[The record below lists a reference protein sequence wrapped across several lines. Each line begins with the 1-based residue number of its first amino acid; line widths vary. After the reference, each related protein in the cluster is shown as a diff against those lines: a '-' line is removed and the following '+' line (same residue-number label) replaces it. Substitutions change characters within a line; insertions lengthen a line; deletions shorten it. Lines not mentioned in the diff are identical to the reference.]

1 MKNTLLAILLILLT
15 LSSAQSQEKTVF
27 LDLNYIL
34 SNSIKGKK
42 ILNDLDKINK
52 KNLEY
57 LKKKETSFKKE
68 ENEIRKK
75 KNVISEEEF
84 TKIVKEFNKKFSDFN
99 REKKELS
106 DEFLKKRK
114 AKLDEFFK
122 SLDTILIDY
131 MKNNSIEIILN
142 KKDIIIA
149 NSKNDITK
157 NILDLA
163 NKKIK

>member
-1 MKNTLLAILLILLT
+1 MKNILFAIFLFLL
-15 LSSAQSQEKTVF
+15 SFSYAQSQEKTVF

-57 LKKKETSFKKE
+57 LKKKEASFKKE

-75 KNVISEEEF
+75 KNIVSEEEF

-99 REKKELS
+99 QEKKKLS
-106 DEFLKKRK
+106 DEFLDKRK
-114 AKLDEFFK
+114 IKLDEFFK

>member
-1 MKNTLLAILLILLT
+1 MKNILFAIFLFLL
-15 LSSAQSQEKTVF
+15 SFSYAQSQEKTVF

-75 KNVISEEEF
+75 KNVTSEEEF

-99 REKKELS
+99 LEKKELS
-106 DEFLKKRK
+106 DEFLNKRK

-149 NSKNDITK
+149 NSNNDITK

>member
-1 MKNTLLAILLILLT
+1 MKNTLLAIFFILLT
-15 LSSAQSQEKTVF
+15 FHSVKAEEKTVF
-27 LDLNYIL
+27 LDLNYVL
-34 SNSIKGKK
+34 SNSVKGKK

-57 LKKKETSFKKE
+57 LKKKESTFKKE

-75 KNVISEEEF
+75 KNIISEDEF

-99 REKKELS
+99 QEKKKLS
-106 DEFLKKRK
+106 DEFLDKRK

-122 SLDTILIDY
+122 SLDLILKDY

-149 NSKNDITK
+149 NSNNDITK

>member
-1 MKNTLLAILLILLT
+1 MKNTILAIFLILLT
-15 LSSAQSQEKTVF
+15 FSYAQAQEKTVF
-27 LDLNYIL
+27 LDLNYVL

-42 ILNDLDKINK
+42 ILKDLDKINK

-57 LKKKETSFKKE
+57 LKKKESSFKKE

-75 KNVISEEEF
+75 KNIISEEEF
-84 TKIVKEFNKKFSDFN
+84 TKIVKEFNKKFSNFN
-99 REKKELS
+99 QEKKELS
-106 DEFLKKRK
+106 DEFLNKRK
-114 AKLDEFFK
+114 TKLDEFFK
-122 SLDTILIDY
+122 SLDAILKDY
-131 MKNNSIEIILN
+131 MENNSIEIILN